1 VAVLR
6 SVIPPSVLDLS
17 RPLRHGVRRLLFQ
30 WRMSLRHLRRAPRT
44 INEKILFRMAF
55 DRRPLWITLSDKVAV
70 REFVAARVGPDVLAE
85 HYAVVERPEELDL
98 DRLPE
103 RFVVKPSHG
112 SGAVII
118 VDDRAPADARLDPP
132 ASRSWCT
139 ALEHV
144 RKEALRDGSFRAM
157 ALNWLAA
164 SYSPVSEWAY
174 WAVPPRLVVEELLED
189 EDGAIP
195 ADYKFWCFDGEVAFI
210 QVLLDRLDQPLRSI
224 HLPDWTPIE
233 GDFGVEGPAV
243 PPGRPVALDRM
254 LDIAGRLSVGLDFV
268 RVDLY
273 AVGERVVFGELTAYP
288 DGGQCEVA
296 DGVEGRIPL
305 ADAWRPHRGR

>member
-1 VAVLR
+1 MAVLR
-6 SVIPPSVLDLS
+6 SVVPPSVLDLS

-30 WRMSLRHLRRAPRT
+30 WRMSVRYRRRAPRT

-55 DRRPLWITLSDKVAV
+55 DRRPLWITLSDKIAV
-70 REFVAARVGPDVLAE
+70 REHVAARVGSDVLTE
-85 HYAVVERPEELDL
+85 LYAVVDDPGALDL

-144 RKEALRDGSFRAM
+144 RKDALRDGAFRAM
-157 ALNWLAA
+157 ALNWLSAR
-164 SYSPVSEWAY
+164 YSPVSEWAY

-189 EDGAIP
+189 GDGSIP
-195 ADYKFWCFDGEVAFI
+195 ADYKFWCFDGEVGFI

-233 GDFGVEGPAV
+233 GDFGVEGPAI
-243 PPGRPVALDRM
+243 PPRRPVALERM
-254 LDIAGRLSVGLDFV
+254 LDIAGRLSAGLDFV